1 MNIYISGKTD
11 IGIERANNEDAFSF
25 CSDLNKSN
33 WDVPTSNGYIKNGK
47 LGSISIVADGMGGAN
62 AGEMASS
69 IAIESLKSDLAPS
82 LLSEIIGSDEK
93 IKNYLSRIILN
104 ANDAILKHI
113 ESDPDT
119 IGMGTTIVLIW
130 ILNEKA
136 YIGWCGD
143 SRCYV
148 FNPKQGLKCLS
159 KDHSYVQELIDK
171 GEITVKQSFNH
182 PDSSII
188 TRCLGDC
195 DTSAEPEILVY
206 EIRKHDQ
213 FLLCSDGLCGYCND
227 RIIEKTFYKEYL
239 NVDKCC
245 NAMIDLALKTGGQDN
260 ISVINISTIDDNEFE
275 IPYSLKDKIKR
286 FLNSLF

>member
-1 MNIYISGKTD
+1 MKIKISGKTD
-11 IGIERANNEDAFSF
+11 VGIERANNEDAFSF
-25 CSDLNKSN
+25 CPDLNKSN
-33 WDVPTSNGYIKNGK
+33 WNISTSNGYITNGK
-47 LGSISIVADGMGGAN
+47 LGTISIVADGMGGAN

-69 IAIESLKSDLAPS
+69 IAIESLKKDLAPS
-82 LLSEIIGSDEK
+82 FLTKVIESDET
-93 IKNYLSRIILN
+93 IKNYLSKIILN

-136 YIGWCGD
+136 YIAWCGD

-148 FNPKQGLKCLS
+148 FNSKYGLKCLS

-171 GEITVKQSFNH
+171 GEITIKQSFNH

-206 EIRKHDQ
+206 EIRKHDI

-227 RIIEKTFYKEYL
+227 KTIEKTFYKEYL
-239 NVDKCC
+239 DVDKCC
-245 NAMIDLALKTGGQDN
+245 NAMIDLALKAGGQDN
-260 ISVINISTIDDNEFE
+260 ISIVNVSTIDDDELNM
-275 IPYSLKDKIKR
+275 PYTLNDKVKR
-286 FLNSLF
+286 FIKSLL